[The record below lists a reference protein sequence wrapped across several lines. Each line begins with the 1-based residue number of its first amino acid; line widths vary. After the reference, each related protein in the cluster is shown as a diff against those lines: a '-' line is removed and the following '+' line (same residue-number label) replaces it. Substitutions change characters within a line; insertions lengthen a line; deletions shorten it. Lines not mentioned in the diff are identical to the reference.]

1 MKNLFLS
8 LIAAFAVTVSS
19 VNVAQ
24 AQVSDMVSSDN
35 FTTDTVTNTGTA
47 YLSLKLT
54 GYYTVSI
61 QVNVTKISGTLGGTI
76 VLQGSLDGTNYVTI
90 PSSSSL
96 TVTNVASQGYLW
108 TYSNSPYLYYRV
120 LATGT
125 GTMSGI
131 ISAKIMY
138 RKP

>member
-47 YLSLKLT
+47 YLSLKLS
-54 GYYTVSI
+54 GYYAVSI

-90 PSSSSL
+90 PSSGSL
-96 TVTNVASQGYLW
+96 TVTNVTSQGYLW
-108 TYSNSPYLYYRV
+108 NYANSPYLYYRV